1 MNHHLPRSVANAAKV
16 IVASKSIATEVI
28 EHFGIS
34 EQNIN
39 IIPFGVRSVFF
50 SESPVANNLPEALD
64 GHPFMLFVNG
74 ADPRKNLADTVQA
87 FALFAEKHK
96 SEDWRLAVTGE
107 TSAMSEALQT
117 QGVVALG
124 YPTETEL
131 AQLYRSAQ
139 GLCYPSKYEGFGLP
153 VIEALASGTTVLTSR
168 TPTLLEFAGLPG
180 VVTPDADS
188 VDGLMSG
195 METLVSNKTKQE
207 AAQNRVKAQLQF
219 SWEKCVDRTV
229 ACYRELV

>member
-87 FALFAEKHK
+87 FALFA
-96 SEDWRLAVTGE
+96 
-107 TSAMSEALQT
+107 
-117 QGVVALG
+117 
-124 YPTETEL
+124 
-131 AQLYRSAQ
+131 
-139 GLCYPSKYEGFGLP
+139 
-153 VIEALASGTTVLTSR
+153 
-168 TPTLLEFAGLPG
+168 
-180 VVTPDADS
+180 
-188 VDGLMSG
+188 
-195 METLVSNKTKQE
+195 
-207 AAQNRVKAQLQF
+207 
-219 SWEKCVDRTV
+219 
-229 ACYRELV
+229 